1 MKKFWPFLV
10 VIIAIV
16 AIVGIALANKDD
28 NKAATPAPAPPP
40 SSNSSNNASSSSD
53 TTGNSANASQPTS
66 ANAVSI
72 SNMSY
77 SPATLTVKKGT
88 TVTWTNSDSAA
99 HTVTADSGNLFD
111 SGTLNPGKTFN
122 FQFDTAGTFAYHCTF
137 HSSMHGKV
145 IVTE

>member
-40 SSNSSNNASSSSD
+40 SSNSSNNASSSD
-53 TTGNSANASQPTS
+53 TTGSSANASQPTS

>member
-40 SSNSSNNASSSSD
+40 SSNSSNNASSSD